1 MMRLWESSPVLKSFS
16 GLGGEKSPPEPHI
29 WEVETMLKAGF
40 ARVEIAPPLGCMLT
54 GYYEPRIAKGTLD
67 PLMASAVAFS
77 DGEKRAVLLVL
88 DLLGIRQ
95 RTLDGMRDRISA
107 NLGIDRAA
115 LFVHCTHTHTGPEVC
130 DGMFESDPVYNARLE
145 MLMEQACQMALN
157 DLHEARL
164 LCADGSVENIS
175 FIRRFRMKDGSTRTN
190 PGYWNPDI
198 LEPIGEKDESLRIV
212 RIVREGADEIL
223 LVNFQVHPD
232 TIGTIMGSVEEFS
245 ADYPGFVVRTLEG
258 ALSGVKAVYLNGA
271 CGNLNHVDV
280 HKPEWDQNGG
290 YEHTAHMGRAIAGEA
305 LRIYT
310 KARPVEDGK
319 LKYAEE
325 TLPAPANKARPEEL
339 PRAEQIVK
347 WHDEGRV
354 DLIPETG
361 MGITTLVAEAT
372 RMLELKDA
380 PDRFMLNMT
389 ALSIGEL
396 CLAGIP
402 GEAFTEVGLHIK
414 AHTPFKAQ
422 LVLGISNGY
431 EGYFPTRDAYDE
443 GGYEARSSSFKA
455 GIAESIAEAETRL
468 IQKLK

>member
-1 MMRLWESSPVLKSFS
+1 
-16 GLGGEKSPPEPHI
+16 
-29 WEVETMLKAGF
+29 MLKAGF
-40 ARVEIAPPLGCMLT
+40 ARLEIAPPLGCMLT

-67 PLMASAVAFS
+67 PLHASAVAFS
-77 DGEKRAVLLVL
+77 DGETSAVLLVL

-95 RTLDGMRDRISA
+95 RTLDGMRERIAA
-107 NLGIDRAA
+107 NLGLKRPAV
-115 LFVHCTHTHTGPEVC
+115 FVHCTHTHTGPEVC

-145 MLMEQACQMALN
+145 KLMEQAAQMALN
-157 DLHEARL
+157 DLSEASL
-164 LCADGSVENIS
+164 LSADGSVEDIS
-175 FIRRFRMKDGSTRTN
+175 FVRRFRMKDGSTRTN

-212 RIVREGADEIL
+212 RIVRPGADEIL

-232 TIGTIMGSVEEFS
+232 TIGTVLGSVEEFS

-258 ALSGVKAVYLNGA
+258 ALGNVRAVYLNGA
-271 CGNLNHVDV
+271 CGHLNHVKV

-290 YEHTAHMGRAIAGEA
+290 YEHTAHMGRAIAGEV

-310 KARPVEDGK
+310 KARPLAGGS
-319 LKYAEE
+319 LKCAEE
-325 TLPAPANKARPEEL
+325 PLAAPANKARPEEL

-347 WHDEGRV
+347 WHDEGRL

-372 RMLELKDA
+372 RMLELKNA
-380 PDRFMLNMT
+380 PDSFRLNMT
-389 ALSIGEL
+389 ALSLGEM

-414 AHTPFKAQ
+414 ARSPFKGQ
-422 LVLGISNGY
+422 LILGISNGY

-443 GGYEARSSSFKA
+443 GGYEARSSSFRA
-455 GIAESIAEAETRL
+455 GVAEAIAEAETSL
-468 IQKLK
+468 IRSLKED

>member
-1 MMRLWESSPVLKSFS
+1 
-16 GLGGEKSPPEPHI
+16 
-29 WEVETMLKAGF
+29 MLKAGF

-67 PLMASAVAFS
+67 SLHASAVAFS

-107 NLGIDRAA
+107 NLGLDRAA

-130 DGMFESDPVYNARLE
+130 DGMFEPDPVYNARLE
-145 MLMEQACQMALN
+145 KIMEQAAQLALN
-157 DLHEARL
+157 DLKEASL
-164 LCADGSVENIS
+164 LSADGKVENIS

-198 LEPIGEKDESLRIV
+198 LEPIGQKDEGLRIV
-212 RIVREGADEIL
+212 RIVRPGADEIL

-258 ALSGVKAVYLNGA
+258 ALGNVKAVYLNGA
-271 CGNLNHVDV
+271 CGNLNHVNV
-280 HKPEWDQNGG
+280 YKPEWDQNGG

-310 KARPVEDGK
+310 KARPVEDGR
-319 LKYAEE
+319 LRYAEE
-325 TLPAPANKARPEEL
+325 PLAVSANKARPEDL

-347 WHDEGRV
+347 WHDAGRM
-354 DLIPETG
+354 DLIPESG

-372 RMLELKDA
+372 RMLNLKDA
-380 PDRFMLNMT
+380 PDDFQLNMT
-389 ALSIGEL
+389 ALSVGEL

-414 AHTPFKAQ
+414 AHSPFKAQ

-443 GGYEARSSSFKA
+443 GGYEARSSSFRA
-455 GIAESIAEAETRL
+455 GVAESIAEAET
-468 IQKLK
+468 KLVQSLK